1 MTISTLGCP
10 TMTEKTLRSISTLF
24 LACVPVAELRKLLDT
39 VPRELLTQE
48 FQEALIDRT
57 ILHPTA
63 LAYPPRP
70 AYITNFLKCLINKL
84 EEKNVE
90 ITDSLYVHFAEKLG
104 GVNSDEDIPGFVT
117 YTIDARTTVTLKE
130 HTAFVVGGTTGLTT
144 WQASKFLSEW
154 CLENRHL
161 FAWRILELGCGI
173 GLTGIVVC
181 KTCRPLSYT
190 FTDGHGRRFFATNV
204 ILGADLVYDPEVVPA
219 LVTTLA
225 AVLEHGGTAYIAS
238 TVRNPET
245 RALFLSKLD
254 EASLQYEPCAG
265 PREKVFFYD
274 RSCPVAIDKITA
286 CSR

>member
-1 MTISTLGCP
+1 
-10 TMTEKTLRSISTLF
+10 MTEKTLRSISTLF
-24 LACVPVAELRKLLDT
+24 LACVPVAELRKLLDA
-39 VPRELLTQE
+39 VPSELLTQE
-48 FQEALIDRT
+48 FQETLIGRT

-63 LAYPPRP
+63 AAYPPRP
-70 AYITNFLKCLINKL
+70 VYIRNFLKCLINKL

-90 ITDSLYVHFAEKLG
+90 IADNLYVHFAEKLG

-117 YTIDARTTVTLKE
+117 YTIVTLKE
-130 HTAFVVGGTTGLTT
+130 HTAFVIGGTTGLTT

-161 FAWRILELGCGI
+161 LRGKRILELGCGI
-173 GLTGIVVC
+173 GLTGIVENLKWNGVTEC
-181 KTCRPLSYT
+181 HARVETLHWGEHESFEERCT
-190 FTDGHGRRFFATNV
+190 ADI

-219 LVTTLA
+219 LVVTLA
-225 AVLEHGGTAYIAS
+225 ALLAHGGTAYIAS
-238 TVRNPET
+238 TIRNPET
-245 RALFLSKLD
+245 RALFLSKLAD

-265 PREKVFFYD
+265 PREKIFFYD